1 MNTDK
6 LTKLEIEVIQEYKDD
21 IEKKDRREYERLT
34 AKFENHPIPIIKV
47 IIEKCDFYYWAYAED
62 EEGITGA
69 GDTVEA
75 AKQAIYVAMGIKQEL
90 GNFPNVE
97 YKIIFI
103 EPVKNPL

>member
-47 IIEKCDFYYWAYAED
+47 IIEKCEDYYWAFAENM
-62 EEGITGA
+62 EGITGA
-69 GDTVEA
+69 GNTVEA
-75 AKQAIYVAMGIKQEL
+75 AKQAIYECVAIQQEL
-90 GNFPNVE
+90 GNFPNVK
-97 YKIIFI
+97 YKINFI
-103 EPVKNPL
+103 EP